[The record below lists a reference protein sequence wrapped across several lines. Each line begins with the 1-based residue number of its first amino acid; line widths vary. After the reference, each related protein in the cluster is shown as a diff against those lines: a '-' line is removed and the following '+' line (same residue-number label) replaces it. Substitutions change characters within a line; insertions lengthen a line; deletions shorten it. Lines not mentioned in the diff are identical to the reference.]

1 MEGDRSTDGWSTGG
15 VRSVYVC
22 PPVAPQR
29 DGAQFDRAVDSL
41 ESHNQ
46 RLERLRA
53 LFPSF
58 KKIFLVFCLAGLSWC
73 ATYTGML
80 ELIRANTGDIPFVHQ
95 ITIGFAVATLMLM
108 VLYIL
113 DALFSPI
120 SWWLCVP
127 DSHLHWLQLRLL
139 LEGAGIPRRHDPL
152 DGSRHRSGAEGARRA
167 SPSSAQKKPAIKH
180 SLTLL

>member
-1 MEGDRSTDGWSTGG
+1 
-15 VRSVYVC
+15 
-22 PPVAPQR
+22 VAPQR

-58 KKIFLVFCLAGLSWC
+58 KKIFLVLCLAGLSWC

-80 ELIRANTGDIPFVHQ
+80 ELIRANTGDISFVHQ

-120 SWWLCVP
+120 SWWLCVLTLI
-127 DSHLHWLQLRLL
+127 STGFSFGFFWKA
-139 LEGAGIPRRHDPL
+139 LE
-152 DGSRHRSGAEGARRA
+152 SRGDTTRSTEAAIGQVQKGQGARRPA
-167 SPSSAQKKPAIKH
+167 RLKRNRPSSIP
-180 SLTLL
+180 